1 MMCNCNVSK
10 TFVTQY
16 YKVNQKSNVLK
27 FNIWLDIM
35 FDIEGVWFEGIHITP
50 KSQYLDS
57 WECDV

>member
-27 FNIWLDIM
+27 FNI
-35 FDIEGVWFEGIHITP
+35 
-50 KSQYLDS
+50 
-57 WECDV
+57 